1 MVLCRCSCGNEVVK
15 WVSALKSGN
24 TKSCGCLRRELSA
37 ERRRKPEKA
46 GCPFYSRIRNLWNGM
61 KNRCEK
67 PQCQSFKHYGAKG
80 ISVCDEWQD
89 FKEFLRW
96 SLDNGYQDGLTIDRI
111 DSSKNYC
118 PENCRWA
125 DRKVQNNNTSRNHL
139 LTYNGR
145 TQSIAL
151 WADEM
156 NLPYSTLKTR
166 IDKYGWDI
174 ERALLTPKQ

>member
-1 MVLCRCSCGNEVVK
+1 
-15 WVSALKSGN
+15 
-24 TKSCGCLRRELSA
+24 
-37 ERRRKPEKA
+37 
-46 GCPFYSRIRNLWNGM
+46 M